1 MSTAAGASGFSRAF
15 TLLEVMI
22 AVGVLGIALLSL
34 LAVHHNS
41 LQSVIRAQQMSQAAM
56 LAQGL
61 MTQAELERFPLPGQ
75 THGNFEQMF
84 PGAYRNFRW
93 RRAVQ
98 ASDMFPDIRRVDIVV
113 TYGPRFRNSF
123 SLTEFLH
130 NPEPIPIPGQ
140 GVQPQ
145 PGPDG
150 SQPLVPGAG
159 Q

>member
-1 MSTAAGASGFSRAF
+1 MSTAARASGFSRAF
-15 TLLEVMI
+15 TLLEVMV

-34 LAVHHNS
+34 LAVHHNN

-61 MTQAELERFPLPGQ
+61 MTQAELERFPLPGKM
-75 THGNFEQMF
+75 HGNFEQMF
-84 PGAYRNFRW
+84 PGAYPNFKW
-93 RRAVQ
+93 ERAVTP
-98 ASDMFPDIRRVDIVV
+98 SDMFPDIRRVDIVV
-113 TYGPRFRNSF
+113 KYGPAFRNSF

-130 NPEPIPIPGQ
+130 NPEPLPMPGP
-140 GVQPQ
+140 GGMPQ
-145 PGPDG
+145 AGPDG

>member
-1 MSTAAGASGFSRAF
+1 MSPACASRCSRAF

-34 LAVHHNS
+34 LAAHHQN
-41 LQSVIRAQQMSQAAM
+41 LQSVIRGQQLSQAAM

-61 MTQAELERFPLPGQ
+61 MTQAELERFPLPGS
-75 THGNFEQMF
+75 THGDFERMF

-93 RRAVQ
+93 QRVVTP
-98 ASDMFPDIRRVDIVV
+98 SEMFPDIRKVDIVV
-113 TYGPRFRNSF
+113 SYGPKFRSAF

-130 NPEPIPIPGQ
+130 NPEPMPM
-140 GVQPQ
+140 
-145 PGPDG
+145 PGPGGQPPPGPQG
-150 SQPLVPGAG
+150 SQPIVPGAT

>member
-1 MSTAAGASGFSRAF
+1 MKPAAAARFSRAF

-34 LAVHHNS
+34 LSVHHQN
-41 LQSVIRAQQMSQAAM
+41 LQGVIRAQQMSQAAM

-61 MTQAELERFPLPGQ
+61 MTQAELERFPLPGKM
-75 THGNFEQMF
+75 HGDFERMF

-93 RRAVQ
+93 ERVVEP
-98 ASDMFPDIRRVDIVV
+98 SEMFPDIRRVDILV

-130 NPEPIPIPGQ
+130 NPEPMPM
-140 GVQPQ
+140 
-145 PGPDG
+145 PGPGGQPVPGPEG
-150 SQPLVPGAG
+150 SQPITPGG
-159 Q
+159 QEQ